1 MYLAELRYQISPT
14 KEILER
20 WDRVLTATADYM
32 ASYAWYNETSGR
44 YDLGPP
50 YVSTRQRINR
60 V

>member
-14 KEILER
+14 KETLER

-32 ASYAWYNETSGR
+32 ASYAWFNQTSGR

-50 YVSTRQRINR
+50 
-60 V
+60 